1 MEHFELYGK
10 HVILTPMMEH
20 HIEPLYAASLPS
32 EIWEWSATKILS
44 YEEAISYVKEG
55 IRAREQELHHPF
67 VVIDRT
73 DDSVV
78 GSTSLRNIHFH
89 NQSLE
94 IGATWY
100 HPDKWR
106 TAINTECKY
115 LLLQHA
121 FEKWQLKRVEFR
133 TDECN
138 KRSRAAIT
146 RLGALEEGILR
157 MEKKLQDGRIRNTVV
172 YSILEHEW
180 PSVKRNLEAF
190 LER

>member
-1 MEHFELYGK
+1 MEHIELFGK

-44 YEEAISYVKEG
+44 YEDAVSYVKEG

-67 VVIDRT
+67 VVVDQT
-73 DDSVV
+73 NVSVI
-78 GSTSLRNIHFH
+78 GSTSLRSIQFD

-106 TAINTECKY
+106 TAVNTECKY

-121 FEKWQLKRVEFR
+121 FERWHMKRVEFR
-133 TDECN
+133 TDELN

-146 RLGALEEGILR
+146 RLGAHEEGILR
-157 MEKKLQDGRIRNTVV
+157 MEKKLKDGRIRNTVV
-172 YSILEHEW
+172 FSIIENEW
-180 PSVKRNLEAF
+180 NDVKKRLEAF
-190 LER
+190 LDR

>member
-1 MEHFELYGK
+1 MKHIELLGK

-32 EIWEWSATKILS
+32 EIWKWSATKILS

-67 VVIDRT
+67 VVIDQT
-73 DDSVV
+73 NDAIV
-78 GSTSLRNIHFH
+78 GSTSLRNIQFH

-121 FEKWQLKRVEFR
+121 FEKWHMTRVEFR
-133 TDECN
+133 TDELN
-138 KRSRAAIT
+138 KRSRAAIA

-180 PSVKRNLEAF
+180 PCVKKNLEAF

>member
-1 MEHFELYGK
+1 LVLIAEPEYFYNEDINQEEETMEHFELYGK

-20 HIEPLYAASLPS
+20 HIEPLYAASLP
-32 EIWEWSATKILS
+32 
-44 YEEAISYVKEG
+44 
-55 IRAREQELHHPF
+55 
-67 VVIDRT
+67 
-73 DDSVV
+73 
-78 GSTSLRNIHFH
+78 STSLRNIHFH

-121 FEKWQLKRVEFR
+121 FEKWQMKRVEFR

-138 KRSRAAIT
+138 KRSRAAIS

>member
-1 MEHFELYGK
+1 MEHIELFGK

-44 YEEAISYVKEG
+44 YEDAVSYVKEG

-67 VVIDRT
+67 VVVDQT
-73 DDSVV
+73 NDSVI
-78 GSTSLRNIHFH
+78 GSTSLRSIQFD

-106 TAINTECKY
+106 TAVNTECKY

-121 FEKWQLKRVEFR
+121 FERWHMKRVEFR
-133 TDECN
+133 TDELN

-146 RLGALEEGILR
+146 RLGAHEEGILR
-157 MEKKLQDGRIRNTVV
+157 MEKKLKDGRIRNTVV
-172 YSILEHEW
+172 FSIIENEW
-180 PSVKRNLEAF
+180 PDVKKSLEAF
-190 LER
+190 LDR